1 MHLVFKVSNFF
12 VTPANVVRDQRV
24 GMKVFHVLYY
34 AVDTKPVNWYDDM
47 TKWHAGCLTEK
58 ETDVL
63 HSIYETSA
71 LIYALEI
78 ILTDSNTS
86 HD

>member
-1 MHLVFKVSNFF
+1 M
-12 VTPANVVRDQRV
+12 T
-24 GMKVFHVLYY
+24 
-34 AVDTKPVNWYDDM
+34 WYDGM
-47 TKWHAGCLTEK
+47 TKWHAGQLTEK

-71 LIYALEI
+71 VICALGI

-86 HD
+86 HG